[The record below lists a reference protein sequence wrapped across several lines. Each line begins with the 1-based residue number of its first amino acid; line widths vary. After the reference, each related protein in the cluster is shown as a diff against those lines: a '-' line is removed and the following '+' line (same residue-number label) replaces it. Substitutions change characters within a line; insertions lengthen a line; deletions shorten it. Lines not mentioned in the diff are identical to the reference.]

1 LKNLGSI
8 GSMCAAALALS
19 LVACAT
25 ASRPVPVSPAST
37 PAAPEGVNPFAGAR
51 FYVNPDYAHMIEG
64 AAARAPAEQ
73 AAQLKKVAALPTA
86 IWLSSIA
93 DLQAMPAQ
101 LDDALK
107 QQTAG
112 GQPVVPVFVVY
123 DMPGRDCNAEASA
136 GELPIS
142 EAGEA
147 RYQREYI
154 DVIAAQLRAHSQL
167 RVALVIEPDSL
178 PNLVT
183 NLETPKCA
191 AAEGIYRRG
200 VAYAVSRLS
209 LPNAFLY
216 LDAAHGGWLGWPRN
230 LVKAMTLY
238 RDVLAMAGGPGR
250 IRGFALNVSNYDP
263 VKVETKI
270 PRDPATA
277 PLDELGYVADLVR
290 GLGTVGITGKGFLI
304 DTARN
309 GRPNVRTSPG
319 NWCNIKGA
327 GLGERPSAGP
337 APNID
342 AYVYIKPPGESDGVA
357 DPKAPRFDPNCAS
370 DDAAPGAPQAGKLFE
385 PYLLDLVKNASPP
398 L

>member
-1 LKNLGSI
+1 LKNLRSI
-8 GSMCAAALALS
+8 GSGCVGALALG
-19 LVACAT
+19 LVACT
-25 ASRPVPVSPAST
+25 AAQRPLPVTPAST

-51 FYVNPDYAHMIEG
+51 FYVNPDYARMIEG
-64 AAARAPAEQ
+64 AAARAPADG
-73 AAQLKKVAALPTA
+73 APLIKKLAALPTA

-93 DLQAMPAQ
+93 DVNGMQAQ

-107 QQTAG
+107 QQTTS

-123 DMPGRDCNAEASA
+123 NLPGRDCNAEASA

-147 RYQREYI
+147 RYQREFI
-154 DVIAAQLRAHSQL
+154 DVIAAQLAAHSQL
-167 RVALVIEPDSL
+167 RVALIIEPDSL

-200 VAYAVSRLS
+200 VAYAVSKLS
-209 LPNAFLY
+209 LPNAFVY

-238 RDVLAMAGGPGR
+238 REVLAMAGGPGR

-263 VKVETKI
+263 VHIESKR

-277 PLDELGYVADLVR
+277 PIDELGYVGDLVR
-290 GLGTVGITGKGFLI
+290 GLATVGITGKGFLI

-309 GRPNVRTSPG
+309 GRPGVRTSPG

-327 GLGERPSAGP
+327 GLGERPRADP
-337 APNID
+337 APNVD
-342 AYVYIKPPGESDGVA
+342 AYVFVKPPGESDGVA
-357 DPKAPRFDPNCAS
+357 DPKAPRFDTNCAS
-370 DDAAPGAPQAGKLFE
+370 EDAAPGAPQAGKLFE
-385 PYLLDLVKNASPP
+385 PYLVDLVKNASPP